1 MVDLQSEQDER
12 GQRVLTCVLFP
23 QQSLDD
29 ANNSIGVCM
38 CVCVC
43 LYLCM
48 CLSVLHVCTYKFTV
62 VKCGVNVS
70 VAVWVYAVP
79 EIRFRNWSDIFG
91 LEDSYFLVQWLPIK
105 NVNLS
110 DQNEFCLIKY

>member
-48 CLSVLHVCTYKFTV
+48 CLSVLHGIRVCTYKFTEMWCEC
-62 VKCGVNVS
+62 KCGRVG
-70 VAVWVYAVP
+70 
-79 EIRFRNWSDIFG
+79 IRSARNTVQKLVGYFWFG
-91 LEDSYFLVQWLPIK
+91 R
-105 NVNLS
+105 
-110 DQNEFCLIKY
+110 